1 MTARWGS
8 LPAALRWFAAG
19 LSALILLV
27 ATRWPLAPVHLYFFD
42 NVNFALALDDFNPA
56 MHQPQPPGYPLFVGL
71 TRLIHI
77 FVPDPP
83 HVFLIAG
90 FIGALAALF
99 LIRCLG
105 ASMFAPAA
113 GWIAAALLFA
123 NPPFWLA
130 GIASQVRIFLAVGS
144 LGTGLLAWHALQKDA
159 PSGWFYGSFA
169 WLGIAAGFRPV
180 ESMLLVPLLLW
191 VWAHSSRS
199 LRRLALAI
207 LIFSATLAP
216 SLIVTVTA
224 MGGVHATTGILWS
237 YANAQ
242 FQGSSR
248 LFGAA
253 DNAALTMLAEAVVWN
268 GLGMLAWIWALPFS
282 AVRRAFGSWDIRMRF
297 LLFWFLPPF
306 LFSALIHIG
315 DPDQALTTIPILCLC
330 GGAVLESLVRSPGGW
345 RIGGMAAGA
354 AAISSLLFFVPLP
367 LKIARATTYRAVA
380 GGARITDAA
389 IYAIENIRKRGPA
402 IIIHYGFPVSWRQ
415 ISYYFP
421 DDYVVFLPGV
431 PGDSA
436 PSGDAW
442 ILQHRKLLSAYRSGS
457 SIILPPGRQL
467 VFLLPQGVRPMQVAT
482 DLPASKQ
489 LGRVFYLCG
498 LPRKQFRFGW
508 YDFAFSGNTS
518 VAIRAQ
524 APRLVP

>member
-1 MTARWGS
+1 MRARWGS
-8 LPAALRWFAAG
+8 LPSALRWFAAG

-27 ATRWPLAPVHLYFFD
+27 ATRWPLASAHLYFFD
-42 NVNFALALDDFNPA
+42 SVNFALALDDFSPA
-56 MHQPQPPGYPLFVGL
+56 LHQPQPPGYPLFVGL

-77 FVPDPP
+77 FVPDPQ

-90 FIGALAALF
+90 LTGALAALF

-105 ASMFAPAA
+105 AGIFAPAA

-123 NPPFWLA
+123 NPAFWLA
-130 GIASQVRIFLAVGS
+130 GIASQVRIFLAVAS
-144 LGTGLLAWHALQKDA
+144 LGTGLLAWHALQKD
-159 PSGWFYGSFA
+159 SRGGWFYGSFA

-191 VWAHSSRS
+191 VWVYSSRS

-216 SLIVTVTA
+216 SLMVTVTA

-242 FQGSSR
+242 FHGSSR
-248 LFGAA
+248 LFGAT
-253 DNAALTMLAEAVVWN
+253 DNAAFTMLAQAVVWN

-282 AVRRAFGSWDIRMRF
+282 AARWAFAGNGIRTPF
-297 LLFWFLPPF
+297 LLIWFLPPF
-306 LFSALIHIG
+306 LFSALVHIG

-330 GGAVLESLVRSPGGW
+330 GGAVLASVLKSPDGW
-345 RIGGMAAGA
+345 RTVGLAAGA
-354 AAISSLLFFVPLP
+354 AAISALLFFVPLP
-367 LKIARATTYRAVA
+367 LKIARASTYRAVA
-380 GGARITDAA
+380 GGGRITDAA
-389 IYAIENIRKRGPA
+389 IYAIENIRKRGPV

-421 DDYVVFLPGV
+421 DDYVVFLPGA
-431 PGDSA
+431 PGDSTS
-436 PSGDAW
+436 SGDAW
-442 ILQHRKLLSAYRSGS
+442 ILQHRKLLCAYGRGS
-457 SIILPPGRQL
+457 SIILPPGRQIL
-467 VFLLPQGVRPMQVAT
+467 FLLPQGVQPSQVT
-482 DLPASKQ
+482 PDLPTPKQ

-498 LPRKQFRFGW
+498 SPRKQFAFGP
-508 YDFAFSGNTS
+508 YDFEFSNLTPT
-518 VAIRAQ
+518 R
-524 APRLVP
+524 